1 MKSFSNITARFV
13 LPALALA
20 SCANA
25 ESGESSA
32 PPVDPLDVSKGAVPG
47 YSVIDMGTFE
57 RPWAI
62 EFLPGT
68 TTLAITE
75 KAGVLKLMKTESGEM
90 TTVTGTPEVA
100 YGGQGGL
107 GDIAFLESE
116 AERDDGRTIYLTWAE
131 AGENEKEYGAVLGK
145 GMLACD
151 EDEGTCAIEGLETI
165 WRQAPKV
172 KGRGHYSHRI
182 AVSPDERYLF
192 IASGDRQK
200 QTPAQDKTNTL
211 GSIVRLNLDGTVAD
225 DNPFAQEGG
234 VTTQIWSYGHRNIL
248 GMDWDTQGRLWEVEH
263 GPAGGDELNL
273 VERAN
278 NYGWPTRSN
287 GDNYNGVDI
296 PDHTED
302 DGFTKPAIH
311 WTPVIAPGDMIIYKG
326 DMLDG
331 WNGDALIAGLA
342 SKALVRVKLDGES
355 AEEVARYEIG
365 GRLRSVEQGPSGA
378 IWVAEDGEEARL
390 LKITL

>member
-1 MKSFSNITARFV
+1 
-13 LPALALA
+13 
-20 SCANA
+20 
-25 ESGESSA
+25 
-32 PPVDPLDVSKGAVPG
+32 
-47 YSVIDMGTFE
+47 MGTFE

-90 TTVTGTPEVA
+90 MTVTGTPEVA

-131 AGENEKEYGAVLGK
+131 AGENEGEYGAVLGK
-145 GMLACD
+145 GMLTCD
-151 EDEGTCAIEGLETI
+151 EDEGTCAIEGLEII

-172 KGRGHYSHRI
+172 TGRGHYSHRI

-248 GMDWDTQGRLWEVEH
+248 GMDWDTQGLLWEVEH